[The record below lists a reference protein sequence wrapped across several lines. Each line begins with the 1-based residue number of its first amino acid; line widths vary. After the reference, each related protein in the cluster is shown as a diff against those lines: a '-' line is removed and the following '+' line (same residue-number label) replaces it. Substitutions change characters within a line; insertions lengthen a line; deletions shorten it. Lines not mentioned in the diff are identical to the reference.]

1 MNHLFNHSLVG
12 NVWRRWPITIV
23 TTALAVPIASWAYV
37 HLSASSVPTIR
48 PHIAEQNIPA
58 KPSDALPAPRPSHTR
73 ALGKAQGV
81 LPAFRRVQVGKNEVD
96 YTAEDVTVRIFT
108 PPPKPHPVP
117 RLNNQVA
124 IGDDVTVRYFADKRP
139 GTPER

>member
-1 MNHLFNHSLVG
+1 MNDPFNRSFVG

-23 TTALAVPIASWAYV
+23 TTTLAIPIASWAYV
-37 HLSASSVPTIR
+37 HLSASSGPRFKSHV
-48 PHIAEQNIPA
+48 AAQNIA
-58 KPSDALPAPRPSHTR
+58 TKPSDALPAPRRSHTR
-73 ALGKAQGV
+73 ALTETQRV
-81 LPAFRRVQVGKNEVD
+81 LPAFRRVPVGKNEVD
-96 YTAEDVTVRIFT
+96 YEAEDVTVRIFT

-117 RLNNQVA
+117 HLNNQVD

>member
-1 MNHLFNHSLVG
+1 MKYPFNRSVVG

-23 TTALAVPIASWAYV
+23 TTTLAVPIASWAYI
-37 HLSASSVPTIR
+37 HLSAPSGPTFR
-48 PHIAEQNIPA
+48 SHIAEQNIPA
-58 KPSDALPAPRPSHTR
+58 KPSGAVPGPRQSHTH
-73 ALGKAQGV
+73 ALAEKQHV
-81 LPAFRRVQVGKNEVD
+81 LPAFRRVPVGTNEVD
-96 YTAEDVTVRIFT
+96 YVAEDVTVRIFT

-117 RLNNQVA
+117 RGNNKVD